1 MALEDI
7 DLPRQG
13 THGYTPEDR
22 LRAALAWSVTGTAQ
36 GASDVC
42 GIPRQTI
49 DDWTRTE
56 WWAPLVSE
64 ARLLK
69 NDELDAKLTNIL
81 DLATQALRDRLR
93 EAIANPDAKVTIQ
106 QLAIVAAVS
115 HDKRALLRGDPTSR
129 TERVSSED
137 RINKLRD
144 EFAGMMQKRADQN
157 KVKTCTPD
165 KSVKH

>member
-22 LRAALAWSVTGTAQ
+22 LRAALAWAVTGTAQ

-42 GIPRQTI
+42 GIPRTTI
-49 DDWTRTE
+49 DTWTREE
-56 WWAPLVSE
+56 WWLPLVVE
-64 ARLLK
+64 ARQVK
-69 NDELDAKLTNIL
+69 DDELDAKLTKVIDTAMQRLQERL
-81 DLATQALRDRLR
+81 DDPEGMTKAMLNQI
-93 EAIANPDAKVTIQ
+93 AITV
-106 QLAIVAAVS
+106 AICA
-115 HDKRALLRGDPTSR
+115 DKRQLLRGLPTSR

-165 KSVKH
+165 KSFKH